1 MNIFYLILATVIVV
15 SLISFI
21 SLSIYWKMIDLDE
34 IGMSI
39 GFGVIAGVITA
50 LLVLIYAFSADGES
64 YKSETY
70 EISAIKD
77 NSNVSGRSYL
87 GTGYVNESQYYFYIL
102 ETEKGKKMNKV
113 HIGDAYL
120 NEGDYTPYVDVYDY
134 KYKSKF
140 AQWLYGK
147 NKYDDYEFVFFI
159 PEDTVTTEF
168 NVDME

>member
-1 MNIFYLILATVIVV
+1 MNIIYLILAVILVV
-15 SLISFI
+15 TLVIFI
-21 SLSIYWKMIDLDE
+21 SSSLYWKMIDLEDLASSFG
-34 IGMSI
+34 IGI
-39 GFGVIAGVITA
+39 IVGAIAA
-50 LLVLIYAFSADGES
+50 LLILIYGFTADGKL

-77 NSNVSGRSYL
+77 NSNVSGNSFI

-102 ETEKGKKMNKV
+102 ETKKGKKMHKV

-134 KYKSKF
+134 KYNSKF